1 MSSPLWS
8 NEEVARRWLVL
19 FPGRVGTN
27 PEPIVAPVAMPAA
40 LR

>member
-1 MSSPLWS
+1 MSNHVHIVLSVAARAAYDWL

-19 FPGRVGTN
+19 YPR
-27 PEPIVAPVAMPAA
+27 A